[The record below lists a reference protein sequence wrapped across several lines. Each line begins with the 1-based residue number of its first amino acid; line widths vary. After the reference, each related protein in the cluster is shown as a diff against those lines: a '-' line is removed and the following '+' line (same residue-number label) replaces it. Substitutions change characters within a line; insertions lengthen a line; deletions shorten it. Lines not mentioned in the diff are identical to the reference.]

1 MKELISG
8 SRVLGSVGT
17 QVRDVT
23 LLPGETITCVFS
35 PELGLT
41 QAPPLTGQVLIAT
54 NQRVL
59 AFCRNDGRD
68 ETFLTPVEDLKGVAV
83 KSGSRNTISIF
94 QGVGLAVGGILLY
107 LVVAYWMT
115 GQFEGP
121 NVPFINVD
129 VGPLLVLLAAL
140 VAGGLMG
147 RHYFS
152 RDDGSVMFQGTNWS
166 FEFPYRGDRA
176 SQEIYQVVN
185 SLFAAR
191 LSVNGHSYLWE
202 D

>member
-1 MKELISG
+1 MNSG
-8 SRVLGSVGT
+8 SRVPESDGN

-23 LLPGETITCVFS
+23 LLPGETITYIFS

-41 QAPPLTGQVLIAT
+41 QAPPPTGQVLIAT

-68 ETFLTPVEDLKGVAV
+68 ETFLTPVEELKGVAV
-83 KSGSRNTISIF
+83 KSGSRNTISIL
-94 QGVGLAVGGILLY
+94 QGIVLAVGGVLLY
-107 LVVAYWMT
+107 LVAAYWLT
-115 GQFEGP
+115 GRFDGP
-121 NVPFINVD
+121 NVPLINID
-129 VGPLLVLLAAL
+129 VGPLLVLLVAL
-140 VAGGLMG
+140 VTVGLMVS
-147 RHYFS
+147 HYVS
-152 RDDGSVMFQGTNWS
+152 RRDGSVIFQGNNWS

-176 SQEIYQVVN
+176 SHEIYQVVN

-191 LSVNGHSYLWE
+191 LSVNGHSYQWE